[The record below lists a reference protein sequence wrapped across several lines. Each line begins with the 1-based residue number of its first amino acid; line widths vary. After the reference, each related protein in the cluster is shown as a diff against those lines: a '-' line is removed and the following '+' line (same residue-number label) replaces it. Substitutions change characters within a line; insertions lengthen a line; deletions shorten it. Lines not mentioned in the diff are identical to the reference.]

1 MKPRKGFESLGD
13 NQVPYREELL
23 RAFKELDQEAML
35 REIVNG
41 VGKQY
46 AELTI
51 TVNVNWFGKL
61 ETESVETH
69 LVVGE
74 TQSEVTADFDKCFRD
89 VADTEKL
96 LTTLKDGLREALDE
110 MED

>member
-1 MKPRKGFESLGD
+1 MSEINGPDPL
-13 NQVPYREELL
+13 PYREELL
-23 RAFKELDQEAML
+23 RAFRELDNEARI
-35 REIVNG
+35 REVVNG

-46 AELTI
+46 AELTV

-61 ETESVETH
+61 ETESIETH
-69 LVVGE
+69 LVIGD
-74 TQSEVTADFDKCFRD
+74 TQLEVTGDFDRCFRD

>member
-1 MKPRKGFESLGD
+1 VSEINGPDPL
-13 NQVPYREELL
+13 PYREELL
-23 RAFKELDQEAML
+23 RAFHAVDQEALL
-35 REIVNG
+35 REIVTG
-41 VGKQY
+41 TSGKQY
-46 AELTI
+46 AELTVI
-51 TVNVNWFGKL
+51 VNVNWFGKL

-69 LVVGE
+69 LVIGD
-74 TQSEVTADFDKCFRD
+74 TQLDVTGDFDRCFRD

>member
-1 MKPRKGFESLGD
+1 VIDRDFDSSEDQL
-13 NQVPYREELL
+13 PYREELL
-23 RAFKELDQEAML
+23 RAFKDLDNEARL

-46 AELTI
+46 AELTV
-51 TVNVNWFGKL
+51 TVNVNWFGKI
-61 ETESVETH
+61 ETESLETH
-69 LVVGE
+69 LVIGE
-74 TQSEVTADFDKCFRD
+74 TQLEVTDDFDRCFRE

-96 LTTLKDGLREALDE
+96 LTTLKDGLREALGD